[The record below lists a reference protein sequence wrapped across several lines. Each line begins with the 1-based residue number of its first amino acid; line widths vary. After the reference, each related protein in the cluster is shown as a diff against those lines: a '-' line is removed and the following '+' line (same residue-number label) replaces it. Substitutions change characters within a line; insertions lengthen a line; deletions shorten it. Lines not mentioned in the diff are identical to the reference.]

1 MAIKQMEKQRQ
12 ILYFINPISG
22 TRNKEDLIKLIKD
35 KTEQQQLSYQ
45 ILHTNAEGD
54 YAYLPQKI
62 ADENI
67 TDVVVCG
74 GDGTVSQI
82 GAFLVGVDVNL
93 GIIPLG
99 SGNGLAFAAKIPKLA
114 HNALQLI
121 FKGQAAY
128 IDGFYINNHFSCML
142 CGLGFDAQVAQDF
155 ARQSKRGLATYIKQT
170 VRNFFSAKPYPFTI
184 ATNHGSFTFD
194 AWFISIANSNQF
206 GNNVTIAPKASLN
219 DGLLDIVVVKK
230 MNKLLLLWKVFWQI
244 RSGTIRP
251 ETSKDFNKSGILYF
265 NASSL
270 IIHNPQ
276 NAPLHID
283 GDPAPATTNF
293 TIGVVP
299 SALRLIQGNG

>member
-1 MAIKQMEKQRQ
+1 MEKQRQ

-22 TRNKEDLIKLIKD
+22 TRNKADLVKLIKD
-35 KTEQQQLSYQ
+35 KTEQQQIPYQ

-62 ADENI
+62 AEEGI

-114 HNALQLI
+114 HNALQLV

-128 IDGFYINNHFSCML
+128 VDGFYINNRFSCML
-142 CGLGFDAQVAQDF
+142 CGLGFDAQVAHDF

-184 ATNHGSFTFD
+184 ATNNGTFTCD

-230 MNKLLLLWKVFWQI
+230 MNKLLLLWKIFWQI
-244 RSGTIRP
+244 RSGTIQP
-251 ETSKDFNKSGILYF
+251 ETNKDFNKSSILYF
-265 NASSL
+265 NAASL
-270 IIHNPQ
+270 IIQNPK

-283 GDPAPATTNF
+283 GDPAPTASNL

-299 SALRLIQGNG
+299 SALRLIQGKK